1 MSRVS
6 ASSTFRTEDYPAEY
20 RKELLPR
27 LFQSLNLLVT
37 QVVSAIN
44 GSIEF
49 GINIPSLDNT
59 IEFNFDGTLPSY
71 KWTLNRTPKFVILGQ
86 AFEDGEPVAIAF
98 TWGYSSSTGLV
109 FNNERNPDHFRRR
122 QPPSE
127 RIELPNFIQNPCV
140 IYALYRFSRRP
151 K

>member
-109 FNNERNPDHFRRR
+109 SITSAIRITSGGVSPLQNGSSYRISFRT
-122 QPPSE
+122 
-127 RIELPNFIQNPCV
+127 L
-140 IYALYRFSRRP
+140 A
-151 K
+151 